1 MFVVAKKLNKK
12 PSKVIKEDTH
22 LNKYHSK
29 FYEPHYEDH
38 KAEMSGKM
46 FIVEKDI
53 ERNQKID
60 PKKVF
65 QNYKSNKKYAEATKG
80 KTNKKKTKKKKST
93 TERIT
98 TIKPVPLHKVGNIK
112 VGF

>member
-1 MFVVAKKLNKK
+1 MFTVSKKLVKK
-12 PSKVIKEDTH
+12 PNKVIKEDTH
-22 LNKYHSK
+22 LNHYHSK

-38 KAEMSGKM
+38 KAEMSGKL

-60 PKKVF
+60 PSKVF
-65 QNYKSNKKYAEATKG
+65 QNFKSSG
-80 KTNKKKTKKKKST
+80 KKKKTKKKDVTK
-93 TERIT
+93 ERIT
-98 TIKPVPLHKVGNIK
+98 TIKPVPIHKVGNIK

>member
-38 KAEMSGKM
+38 KAEISGKK

-65 QNYKSNKKYAEATKG
+65 QNYKSS
-80 KTNKKKTKKKKST
+80 KKKTKKKKSTT

-98 TIKPVPLHKVGNIK
+98 TIKPVPLHKVSNVK